1 MVSCSLKE
9 NELSLS
15 TLGNFNLVIGITI
28 AVSASFIQSFG
39 LTIQRKSH
47 IINESIYPK
56 ELRRSACRRPLW
68 HLGFDSYIISNII
81 GSTFSIG
88 YLPVVI
94 LAPLGAVTLVFNA
107 FFAKIFLGDVFTKR
121 SDRKST
127 RLNSS

>member
-121 SDRKST
+121 SIIGA
-127 RLNSS
+127 